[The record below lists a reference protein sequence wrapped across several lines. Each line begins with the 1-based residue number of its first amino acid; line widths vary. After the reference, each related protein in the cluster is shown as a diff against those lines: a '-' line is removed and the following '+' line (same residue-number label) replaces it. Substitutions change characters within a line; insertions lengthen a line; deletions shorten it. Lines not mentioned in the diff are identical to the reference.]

1 MVDIYHLK
9 KTPDLT
15 SKFLGLIITIIG
27 VINMK
32 KFKFTTLIFFI
43 SIKAFSIS
51 FLDPAINR
59 IMFYVDKDGANNYAF
74 IRGITEEQKNKRDKF
89 ISLGF
94 AASAIEPRLNDKS
107 SYSTEVPLINA
118 RYNNF
123 YTFGGIYN
131 GYTFYE
137 GSKLNLNFNAE
148 YRFAGHTEDDFDTYL
163 KELPDED
170 NPIMM
175 GIGGS
180 YKLGSLLLTG
190 GIKHNIRGNSD
201 ENTAS
206 IGILGGIPFKQFIIL
221 GFLSYEMMSN
231 SYTNRYFGISKSATI
246 DSGIPSHNI
255 DGFGSALR
263 FTTVIAYSFN
273 RNIDLFSYYYI
284 EALSDNIKKS
294 PLVKEGNSSMVGLG
308 ATYTF

>member
-1 MVDIYHLK
+1 
-9 KTPDLT
+9 
-15 SKFLGLIITIIG
+15 
-27 VINMK
+27 MK
-32 KFKFTTLIFFI
+32 KFNLITLIFFI
-43 SIKAFSIS
+43 SIKSFCLS
-51 FLDPAINR
+51 FLDPAVSR
-59 IMFYVDKDGANNYAF
+59 ILIYVDKDGANNYAF
-74 IRGITEEQKNKRDKF
+74 IRGITEEHEKKREKF

-107 SYSTEVPLINA
+107 SYSTVVPLINA

-137 GSKLNLNFNAE
+137 GNKLNLNFNAE

-163 KELPDED
+163 KDLPDED
-170 NPIMM
+170 NPIML

-206 IGILGGIPFKQFIIL
+206 IGVLGGIPFKKFIIL
-221 GFLSYEMMSN
+221 SFLSYEMMSN
-231 SYTNRYFGISKSATI
+231 SYTNRYFGTSMSA
-246 DSGIPSHNI
+246 DSEIPSYNI

-294 PLVKEGNSSMVGLG
+294 PLIKEGNSSMVGLG

>member
-1 MVDIYHLK
+1 
-9 KTPDLT
+9 
-15 SKFLGLIITIIG
+15 
-27 VINMK
+27 MK
-32 KFKFTTLIFFI
+32 KFNLITLIFFI
-43 SIKAFSIS
+43 SIKSFCLS
-51 FLDPAINR
+51 FLDPAVSR
-59 IMFYVDKDGANNYAF
+59 ILIYVDKDGANNYAF
-74 IRGITEEQKNKRDKF
+74 IRGITEEHEKKREKF

-107 SYSTEVPLINA
+107 SYSTVVPLINA

-137 GSKLNLNFNAE
+137 GNKLNLNFNAE

-163 KELPDED
+163 KDLPDED
-170 NPIMM
+170 NPIML

-206 IGILGGIPFKQFIIL
+206 IGVLGGIPFKKFIIL

-231 SYTNRYFGISKSATI
+231 SYTNRYFGTSISA
-246 DSGIPSHNI
+246 DSEIPSYNI

-294 PLVKEGNSSMVGLG
+294 PLMKEGNSSMVGLG

>member
-1 MVDIYHLK
+1 
-9 KTPDLT
+9 
-15 SKFLGLIITIIG
+15 
-27 VINMK
+27 MK
-32 KFKFTTLIFFI
+32 KFNLITLIFFI
-43 SIKAFSIS
+43 SIKSFCLS
-51 FLDPAINR
+51 FLDPAVSR
-59 IMFYVDKDGANNYAF
+59 ILIYVDKDGANNYAF
-74 IRGITEEQKNKRDKF
+74 IRGITEEHEKKREKF

-107 SYSTEVPLINA
+107 SYSTVVPLINA

-137 GSKLNLNFNAE
+137 GNKLNLNFNAE

-163 KELPDED
+163 KDLPDED
-170 NPIMM
+170 NPIML

-206 IGILGGIPFKQFIIL
+206 IGVLGGIPFKKFIIL

-231 SYTNRYFGISKSATI
+231 SYTNRYFGTSMSA
-246 DSGIPSHNI
+246 DSEIPSYNI

-294 PLVKEGNSSMVGLG
+294 PLMKEGNSSMVGLG

>member
-1 MVDIYHLK
+1 
-9 KTPDLT
+9 
-15 SKFLGLIITIIG
+15 
-27 VINMK
+27 MK
-32 KFKFTTLIFFI
+32 KFNLITLIFFI
-43 SIKAFSIS
+43 SIKSFCLS
-51 FLDPAINR
+51 FLDPAVSR
-59 IMFYVDKDGANNYAF
+59 ILIYVDKDGANNYAF
-74 IRGITEEQKNKRDKF
+74 IRGITEEHEKKREKF

-107 SYSTEVPLINA
+107 SYSTVVPLINA

-137 GSKLNLNFNAE
+137 GNKLNLNFNAE

-163 KELPDED
+163 KDLPDED
-170 NPIMM
+170 NPIML

-206 IGILGGIPFKQFIIL
+206 IGVLGGIPFKKFIIL

-231 SYTNRYFGISKSATI
+231 SYTNRYFGTSMSA
-246 DSGIPSHNI
+246 DSEIPSYNI
-255 DGFGSALR
+255 DRFGSALR

-294 PLVKEGNSSMVGLG
+294 PLMKEGNSSMVGLG